1 MSDATKGN
9 APMGE
14 LLERYSGTAFA
25 LVPDDL
31 DPEHLPQ
38 PEDLVQMAFAAGAE
52 TVLTM
57 LRKRAANAFP
67 AAIPALEALLV
78 EAREIRNSTL
88 SGWDLCPADLCPGSS
103 DRPRKPL

>member
-1 MSDATKGN
+1 
-9 APMGE
+9 MGE
-14 LLERYSGTAFA
+14 LLERYGGTAFA
-25 LVPDDL
+25 LVPDDV
-31 DPEHLPQ
+31 DPEYHPE

-57 LRKRAANAFP
+57 LRKRAANAFS
-67 AAIPALEALLV
+67 AAIPALEALLAAA
-78 EAREIRNSTL
+78 EEIRNCTL

>member
-1 MSDATKGN
+1 
-9 APMGE
+9 MGE

-31 DPEHLPQ
+31 DPQHLPQ

-78 EAREIRNSTL
+78 EAEEIRNCTL
-88 SGWDLCPADLCPGSS
+88 SAWDLRSA
-103 DRPRKPL
+103 

>member
-1 MSDATKGN
+1 
-9 APMGE
+9 MGE

-31 DPEHLPQ
+31 DPEHLPEPQ
-38 PEDLVQMAFAAGAE
+38 ELFQIAFAAGAE

-78 EAREIRNSTL
+78 EVGEVRNGTL
-88 SGWDLCPADLCPGSS
+88 SGWDLRPSGPVPGSS
-103 DRPRKPL
+103 ARPTKPL

>member
-1 MSDATKGN
+1 
-9 APMGE
+9 MGE
-14 LLERYSGTAFA
+14 LLDRYGGTAFA

-31 DPEHLPQ
+31 DPEHFPQ
-38 PEDLVQMAFAAGAE
+38 PEELVQMAFAAGAE

-78 EAREIRNSTL
+78 EAEEVRNCTGRI
-88 SGWDLCPADLCPGSS
+88 SGPELDRFPAL
-103 DRPRKPL
+103 L

>member
-1 MSDATKGN
+1 
-9 APMGE
+9 MGE

-31 DPEHLPQ
+31 DPEHLPE
-38 PEDLVQMAFAAGAE
+38 PEELFQMAFAAGAE

-67 AAIPALEALLV
+67 AAIPALEALLA
-78 EAREIRNSTL
+78 ETEEIRNCTL
-88 SGWDLCPADLCPGSS
+88 SGWDLPPA
-103 DRPRKPL
+103 